1 MAWPPRRARSPMQPR
16 PRDLDDVQLWIEGY
30 RRMLEGGLDRL
41 GGGPRAHEGRRALTD
56 AQQEKRYEGRHSDHA
71 LGARDPRRASFRRAA
86 RPCLCGLHRP
96 ELVPQW
102 WGRRSLTTRV
112 DKMDVRPAATGGS
125 SLATRTPARRPSVAA
140 TARSPRL
147 SGPCTASGSGWR
159 ATSASR
165 LAILERDRLLAA
177 LACALV
183 VEVAT
188 LIPALGALAI
198 TAGVCVALVVFETML
213 PARPRSSPLP
223 GGPSGRR
230 QSASAGRAPSP

>member
-1 MAWPPRRARSPMQPR
+1 MVGAAEP
-16 PRDLDDVQLWIEGY
+16 D
-30 RRMLEGGLDRL
+30 
-41 GGGPRAHEGRRALTD
+41 HEG
-56 AQQEKRYEGRHSDHA
+56 
-71 LGARDPRRASFRRAA
+71 
-86 RPCLCGLHRP
+86 
-96 ELVPQW
+96 PQD
-102 WGRRSLTTRV
+102 G
-112 DKMDVRPAATGGS
+112 RPAGGDWRFVAS
-125 SLATRTPARRPSVAA
+125 NPDASEEAFRGSYREVTPPERTVHCEWERM
-140 TARSPRL
+140 
-147 SGPCTASGSGWR
+147 R

-183 VEVAT
+183 VPVAT